1 MARPRAFAEDEV
13 VDAAVE
19 RFWRHGYAATS
30 VRDLGEAMGLGQA
43 SFYNAFGT
51 KQALFARA
59 LDRYLDNNMRER
71 IIRLEAS
78 LPPRRAIEAFLE
90 EIVERSLGDPD
101 RCGCLLVNTALE
113 MAPQDP
119 QVAAV
124 VAARLRQLEAF
135 FRRCTIAAQRA
146 GTVPQNLKAADVARL
161 MLSTVMGLRVLARVR
176 PERALLE
183 GILSQALAALD

>member
-13 VDAAVE
+13 LDAAVE